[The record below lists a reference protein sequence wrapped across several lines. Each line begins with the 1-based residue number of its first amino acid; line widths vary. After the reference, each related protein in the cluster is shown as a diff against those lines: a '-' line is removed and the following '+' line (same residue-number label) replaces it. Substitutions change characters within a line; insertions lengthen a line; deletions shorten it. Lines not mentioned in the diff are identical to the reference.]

1 MSFQA
6 KVKESWKKK
15 KKKKKKKGKKK
26 FLKFWQSV
34 KYNKHNKYG
43 QNKSEGPLESTYKY
57 TNQNIGIIQIK
68 LQKW

>member
-1 MSFQA
+1 M
-6 KVKESWKKK
+6 KKK
-15 KKKKKKKGKKK
+15 KTKKTQ
-26 FLKFWQSV
+26 FFYCWQSV